1 MAKTTMITTQAG
13 QTIEI
18 NHKGKYGQ
26 SDPWTFHLN
35 VKRFLYKNYP
45 DKFGLQIT
53 ARNAHTQE
61 EICIRRYRRSYH
73 IPAPNTLL
81 NEACGALQ
89 SLITA
94 IENKDDV
101 WDAREQT

>member
-1 MAKTTMITTQAG
+1 MAKKTVIITHGG

-18 NHKGKYGQ
+18 NHKGKSGQ
-26 SDPWTFHLN
+26 LDNWMFSLN
-35 VKRFLYKNYP
+35 VERFLYKRYP
-45 DKFGLQIT
+45 DRFGLQIT

-61 EICIRRYRRSYH
+61 EICIRRYQRSYH

-94 IENKDDV
+94 IENKDSV

>member
-1 MAKTTMITTQAG
+1 MAKTTVIITQGG

-18 NHKGKYGQ
+18 NYKGEYGH

-35 VKRFLYKNYP
+35 VKRFLYKRSP
-45 DKFGLQIT
+45 DKFELQIT

-73 IPAPNTLL
+73 IPAPNTPL
-81 NEACGALQ
+81 NEACRALQ

-94 IENKDDV
+94 IENKDSR
-101 WDAREQT
+101 WDARERT